1 MSPVKH
7 LQLVLI
13 AALLSAS
20 VSLVAPGAI
29 AATDAAT
36 GDAVRGAK
44 VYTTCSDCHALDEN
58 EMGPKHRHLFGRRA
72 GSVADYAYSPALRQS
87 GIVWD
92 ERTLDKWLANPQ
104 ALVPGAK
111 MFFSLHSAQDR
122 ADVIEYLKHVNTAG
136 N

>member
-1 MSPVKH
+1 MACAKYFR
-7 LQLVLI
+7 LQLL

-20 VSLVAPGAI
+20 VFLITRAPVA
-29 AATDAAT
+29 AAA
-36 GDAVRGAK
+36 GDAVRGAQ

-72 GSVADYAYSPALRQS
+72 GSVADYAYSPALQQS

-92 ERTLDKWLANPQ
+92 ETTLDKWLTNPQ

-122 ADVIEYLKHVNTAG
+122 ADVIEYLKQVNAAG
-136 N
+136 H